1 MHNCKETR
9 ERITELALD
18 GADVRADEVA
28 AALDH
33 CVECRAEFG
42 ALSATLRATARLR
55 EAVAPA
61 ETYWPVY
68 HELLRNRLQNTG
80 EEPPVKAQGRKD
92 ELGPLFASF
101 APLRLCASIFLRP
114 ISVPLGAAAL
124 VVCCLL
130 AAFAFAATR
139 RPPVPI
145 QPPASAPVVIHVPVQ
160 VPVVREKLVTKVVYR
175 ERRSPSSKRTVNGPT
190 TESTFA
196 RSQKPR
202 NESLPINL
210 TGFKPNDEIKL
221 TVIKGGT
228 PNEK

>member
-18 GADVRADEVA
+18 GADVRAEEVA
-28 AALDH
+28 TALGH
-33 CVECRAEFG
+33 CDECRAEFA
-42 ALSATLRATARLR
+42 ALSATLRATARLG
-55 EAVAPA
+55 EAAAPA
-61 ETYWPVY
+61 ENYWPGY
-68 HELLRNRLQNTG
+68 HELLRNRLQNAG
-80 EEPPVKAQGRKD
+80 EEPPVKAQRRKD
-92 ELGPLFASF
+92 ELGPLFASSF

-114 ISVPLGAAAL
+114 VSVPLGAAAL
-124 VVCCLL
+124 VVCSLL

-139 RPPVPI
+139 RPPV
-145 QPPASAPVVIHVPVQ
+145 QVQFQAQAPVVVHVPVQ
-160 VPVVREKLVTKVVYR
+160 VPVVREKVVAKVVYR
-175 ERRSPSSKRTVNGPT
+175 ERRAKRTVNGPT

-221 TVIKGGT
+221 TVIKGGQ